1 MQIRYQITFEDYLD
15 ACGSHF
21 ARQFKAQLA
30 KGRRTRRSLHIFIM
44 VELVL
49 VALALGLLAL
59 VRWKVGGQLG
69 WVLQTRI
76 LLTQLAMT
84 TLTLLPVASLL
95 VLFMT
100 LAFAQKRPRSAV
112 RMMFL
117 AGLGCVVVGAI
128 AFWLVE
134 SRRRMFLA
142 AGAPAPFD
150 SPFNFANLVS
160 WGIVLFLWIAL
171 IQALATNWK
180 KNWQRLANQHRP
192 KTANISADGICI
204 GDQESRSQYHWDA
217 IAKVV
222 DTPSLLLIYLDELI
236 FHIVPKRAFA
246 DAGQIDA
253 LWRYAG
259 EKGEGARQGFAVASV
274 AAIAVQVGEEP
285 RP

>member
-1 MQIRYQITFEDYLD
+1 MQIRYQITFDDYLD

-21 ARQFKAQLA
+21 TRQFAAQLA
-30 KGRRTRRSLHIFIM
+30 KGRRTRRSLQIVIV

-59 VRWKVGGQLG
+59 VRWRFGGQLS
-69 WVLQTRI
+69 WVLQMRS

-95 VLFMT
+95 ILFVT
-100 LAFAQKRPRSAV
+100 LAFAQKRPRRAV
-112 RMMFL
+112 RMMLL
-117 AGLGCVVVGAI
+117 AGLACFVLSAG

-134 SRRRMFLA
+134 SRRRMFLSS
-142 AGAPAPFD
+142 GVPAPFD

-171 IQALATNWK
+171 MQVLAGNWK
-180 KNWQRLANQHRP
+180 KNWQRLANQHRA
-192 KTANISADGICI
+192 KSAEISADGICI
-204 GDQESRSQYHWDA
+204 IDEESRSQYQWTA

-246 DAGQIDA
+246 VEAELDQFWKLVGD
-253 LWRYAG
+253 
-259 EKGEGARQGFAVASV
+259 KGESDRKGFAVAP
-274 AAIAVQVGEEP
+274 VQVLPVQVVEQQ
-285 RP
+285 RL